1 MFVGASRAEAFGR
14 EQVDDVRFVI
24 QSSSES
30 HQRRVG
36 LVEVVYN
43 NNVTLSSSWNLNI
56 FDITA
61 HKAA

>member
-43 NNVTLSSSWNLNI
+43 NNVTAIVVESEYLRHHS
-56 FDITA
+56 T
-61 HKAA
+61 